1 MGFSGK
7 CSLPENVLNAYTNEE
22 IGLLP
27 RGGVALLLE
36 HVAADDKNVKFNKE
50 QGRHFPENPIRRTI
64 NHFECSPQL
73 FLTVKV

>member
-27 RGGVALLLE
+27 RGGVALYLYTFYIVNKQQHFGHFIFKIRYKFSDKFLVYMMVGQFGLE
-36 HVAADDKNVKFNKE
+36 FIC
-50 QGRHFPENPIRRTI
+50 P
-64 NHFECSPQL
+64 
-73 FLTVKV
+73 

>member
-7 CSLPENVLNAYTNEE
+7 CSLPENVLNAYANGE

-36 HVAADDKNVKFNKE
+36 HV
-50 QGRHFPENPIRRTI
+50 GP
-64 NHFECSPQL
+64 
-73 FLTVKV
+73 